1 MVPLASRVGAAVP
14 RDLWRVE
21 AKIEGVVDLRTAEAL
36 AAVGLSA
43 PRPDRSEWPAFQAVG
58 ERLHAEGRVALAAPS
73 AARKGGVVLCVFGPP
88 AEGLTIDHR
97 SCERFAEPPAVPRG
111 LRA

>member
-1 MVPLASRVGAAVP
+1 VP

-21 AKIEGVVDLRTAEAL
+21 TKIEGVVDLGTAEAL

-88 AEGLTIDHR
+88 AAAVKVEHH
-97 SCERFAEPPAVPRG
+97 SFERVIEPPVAPRG